1 MLPMPPAT
9 SALSPLATLDHI
21 LAFVAAIG
29 LGVRETTLA
38 ADGFLPGLRI
48 EDGVLLVDRARLQ
61 YPGDVLH
68 EAGHLAVV
76 PAAERIHMQADITA
90 GHPER
95 AGDELAVHPWSYA
108 ACLALGIPAEVVF
121 HAGGYHGGGQW
132 LADNYRAGSYIGLPL
147 LVWMGLTTSEG
158 FPQMTR
164 WTRG

>member
-1 MLPMPPAT
+1 MAPAT
-9 SALSPLATLDHI
+9 ATLPSPATLDRL
-21 LAFVAAIG
+21 LAFVTAIG

-38 ADGFLPGLRI
+38 TDGFLPGVRI

-76 PAAERIHMQADITA
+76 PAAERPYVQADITA

-108 ACLALGIPAEVVF
+108 ACLALNLPAEVVF

-132 LADNYRAGSYIGLPL
+132 LADNYRAGTYIGLPL
-147 LVWMGLTTSEG
+147 LAWMGLTTNES

-164 WTRG
+164 WTRE